1 MIHFEEEVKF
11 IPKYIHWTIKI
22 KKKDYKHQIY
32 ELIKYNYDETDV
44 HLVYR
49 KEKNIDYQVVQF
61 LLRQKNSKDK
71 NKMKTKLG
79 GKALIEETK

>member
-1 MIHFEEEVKF
+1 
-11 IPKYIHWTIKI
+11 
-22 KKKDYKHQIY
+22 
-32 ELIKYNYDETDV
+32 
-44 HLVYR
+44 
-49 KEKNIDYQVVQF
+49 VQF